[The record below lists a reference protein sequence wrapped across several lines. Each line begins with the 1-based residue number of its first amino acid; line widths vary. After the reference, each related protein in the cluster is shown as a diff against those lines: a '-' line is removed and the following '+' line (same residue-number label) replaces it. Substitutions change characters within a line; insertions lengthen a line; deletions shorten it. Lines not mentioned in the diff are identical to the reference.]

1 MNVICSSGSWAL
13 GFQLWV
19 FDCLISD
26 LVLHDNM
33 VELLHSFLQGKLILL
48 ALEYYKQ
55 LHITSESVSENQAYE
70 CLQQLDR

>member
-26 LVLHDNM
+26 IVLHDNT
-33 VELLHSFLQGKLILL
+33 VELHSFLQDKLILL

-55 LHITSESVSENQAYE
+55 LHITSESVSENQAYA

>member
-1 MNVICSSGSWAL
+1 MNVICSSGSWVL

-26 LVLHDNM
+26 IVLHDNT
-33 VELLHSFLQGKLILL
+33 VELHSFLQDKLILL